1 MSHEGM
7 PLVFCVTQSSGCEAM
22 QQSRT
27 ILRAGIFLAV
37 ALVGLAVSPVHAKET
52 FKDDLGHVI
61 FIVDDDGLVS
71 MFETDALD
79 NTVFVSQGP
88 RESMKPFITEVF
100 PPIIEAGKISMVIF
114 KGSNLVGAKFRTST
128 QGIKFGGS
136 APRATTAGVFLTVG
150 PTVQPGPVT
159 VELETPIGSTAA
171 TITIAARRSGAAD
184 LTGKEVFQP
193 KAPPP
198 GKPESCPA
206 GMVAVTSPAGGFCI
220 DINETQEGDWFLVE
234 KACSYNHKRLCWAEE
249 WELAC
254 RENQKGGLGLQNLLG
269 EWEWARNSEYAT
281 SEGMGGGRGTTEGDW
296 LAVVRGKKDCTSKDR
311 KDPWLGGTRPGRC
324 CK

>member
-1 MSHEGM
+1 MRQLRM
-7 PLVFCVTQSSGCEAM
+7 
-22 QQSRT
+22 
-27 ILRAGIFLAV
+27 ILRAGSVLALL
-37 ALVGLAVSPVHAKET
+37 LVWRDVPSVDAKET
-52 FKDDLGHVI
+52 FRDDAGRI
-61 FIVDDDGLVS
+61 TYIVEDDGLVS
-71 MFETDALD
+71 MYETDALD
-79 NTVFVSQGP
+79 NTIFVTQGS

-100 PPIIEAGKISMVIF
+100 PSAVETGKMSMVIF

-128 QGIKFGGS
+128 PGIKFGGS
-136 APRATTAGVFLTVG
+136 APRATAAGVFLTVG
-150 PTVQPGPVT
+150 PTVQSGPVI

-184 LTGKEVFQP
+184 LTEKEVFQQ
-193 KAPPP
+193 KAPLP

-220 DINETQEGDWFLVE
+220 DVNETQEGAWVLVE

-254 RENQKGGLGLQNLLG
+254 RENQKGGLGLQSLLG
-269 EWEWARNSEYAT
+269 EWEWTRNSEYAT
-281 SEGMGGGRGTTEGDW
+281 SEGMGGERGTTEDDW
-296 LAVVRGKKDCTSKDR
+296 LAVVRGQKDCTSKDR
-311 KDPWLGGTRPGRC
+311 KDPWRSGVRPGRC